1 MVAQPPPQPH
11 DESLHAL
18 LIELRRAALIQVDAY
33 NRYLGEAPRE
43 PRPPHPRRQ
52 QEARVWRADDAPE
65 RQTA

>member
-1 MVAQPPPQPH
+1 MVAPPPHQPQ
-11 DESLHAL
+11 DEPLRAL

-43 PRPPHPRRQ
+43 PRPRRQ
-52 QEARVWRADDAPE
+52 PDTRVWRTEEE